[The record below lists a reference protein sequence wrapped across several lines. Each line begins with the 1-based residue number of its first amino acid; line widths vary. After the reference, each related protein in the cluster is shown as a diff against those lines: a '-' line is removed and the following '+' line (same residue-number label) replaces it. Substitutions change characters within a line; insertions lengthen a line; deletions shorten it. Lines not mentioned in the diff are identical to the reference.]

1 MTATQSDNDIG
12 SPDFLASLAKKR
24 ESDQSR
30 TIQFT
35 DVLVHVFSNEWLAL
49 AAVRNLGLTLLDTL
63 PFAKTILAKHAMG
76 LHL

>member
-1 MTATQSDNDIG
+1 MIATQSDNDFG
-12 SPDFLASLAKKR
+12 APDFLASYAKKR

-35 DVLVHVFSNEWLAL
+35 DALVHVFSNEWLAL
-49 AAVRNLGLTLLDTL
+49 TAIRNLGLTLLDTL
-63 PFAKTILAKHAMG
+63 PFAKSILAKHAMG